1 MRNFIHTLILFV
13 CVLGL
18 ASCGSSKRVVKET
31 KEVETFNSARL
42 LEQAKYN
49 LIDQEFITAKMKFN
63 LRSQGQNLSVGG
75 SLKMK
80 KDDVIQL
87 SLVAFGFVEAA
98 RIELTR
104 DEVLVVDRINRRY
117 IRAPYAQLSFLKDA
131 ELDFFGLQSLFRNE
145 LFVPGKRSMVGNES
159 VFSGSRSSD
168 GNAVFAYQNN
178 KLKFQFL
185 VTLASAL
192 VQQVKVGAA
201 KGRDDTSFS
210 WDYDNFQNFNGRQFP
225 IRHKIVLS
233 GEKGFEADM
242 TLSNLG
248 NDSKWE
254 TRTSVK
260 DSYTRLDA
268 VTMITRLLQMN

>member
-1 MRNFIHTLILFV
+1 MRNCIYSLLVFV
-13 CVLGL
+13 CVLSL
-18 ASCGSSKRVVKET
+18 ASCGTSKRAVKET
-31 KEVETFNSARL
+31 KEVETFNSTQI

-49 LIDQEFITAKMKFN
+49 LINQEYITAKMKFN

-75 SLKMK
+75 NLKMK

-98 RIELTR
+98 RIELTQ

-117 IRAPYAQLSFLKDA
+117 IRAPYSQFSFLKEA

-145 LFVPGKRSMVGNES
+145 LFVPGKRSLVGNES
-159 VFSGSRSSD
+159 QFAGTRSTD
-168 GNAVFAYQNN
+168 GNALFTYQNN

-185 VTLASAL
+185 VAMASAL

-201 KGRDDTSFS
+201 KGHENVSFS
-210 WDYDNFQNFNGRQFP
+210 WDYSNFQNFGFRQFP
-225 IRHKIVLS
+225 IHHKIVLS
-233 GEKGFEADM
+233 GDKGFEAEM

-248 NDSKWE
+248 HDSKWE

-260 DSYTRLDA
+260 NSYTRLDA
-268 VTMITRLLQMN
+268 ATMITRLLQMN

>member
-1 MRNFIHTLILFV
+1 MKKFIYSLLVFV
-13 CVLGL
+13 CALSL
-18 ASCGSSKRVVKET
+18 ASCGTSKRAVKET
-31 KEVETFNSARL
+31 KVVETFNSAQIL
-42 LEQAKYN
+42 QQAKYN
-49 LIDQEFITAKMKFN
+49 LIDQEFITAKMKFT

-75 SLKMK
+75 SIKMK

-117 IRAPYAQLSFLKDA
+117 IRAPYSQLSFLREA

-145 LFVPGKRSMVGNES
+145 LFAPGKHSMVGNEGQ
-159 VFSGSRSSD
+159 FTGSRSTD
-168 GNAVFAYQNN
+168 GNAIFAYQNN

-185 VTLASAL
+185 VEMASAL

-201 KGRDDTSFS
+201 KGHEDTVFS
-210 WDYDNFQNFNGRQFP
+210 WDYSNFQNFNGRQFP
-225 IRHKIVLS
+225 IRHKIVLT

-254 TRTSVK
+254 TRTNVK
-260 DSYTRLDA
+260 GNYTRLDA
-268 VTMITRLLQMN
+268 ETMITRLLQMN